1 MFSNMMNSY
10 KMELSVEEHRRRLAY
25 MRDHTLDQFIS
36 YSLVK
41 AILRGWS
48 EVDIDGLPI
57 SSTIATFMEH
67 TCDLIAFQK

>member
-1 MFSNMMNSY
+1 
-10 KMELSVEEHRRRLAY
+10 MELSVEEHLGRLAY

-41 AILRGWS
+41 AILRGRS
-48 EVDIDGLPI
+48 EVEIDALPM
-57 SSTIATFMEH
+57 SSTIATFVKH